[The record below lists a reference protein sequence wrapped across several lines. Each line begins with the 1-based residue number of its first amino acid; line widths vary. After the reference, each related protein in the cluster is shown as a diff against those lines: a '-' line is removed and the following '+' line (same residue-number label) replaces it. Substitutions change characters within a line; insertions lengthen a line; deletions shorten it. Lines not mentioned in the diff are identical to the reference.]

1 MYVINKKDV
10 FKDKVGSLISVII
23 SFIFFAILINDIN
36 SVIRMN
42 ADKSIF
48 DIFVMICF
56 NFTNLA
62 ILGIG
67 ILIFYMGIRGL
78 KLAKIKKE
86 KYEVLEKT
94 GRLEK
99 NVPCYVEEIKVR
111 RENRRYVYRYRVVV
125 DYVLPNNITTKLQHY
140 KVYLSPDDVPSTSID
155 VLIDPLDYDNY
166 YIDFDI
172 QEKD

>member
-1 MYVINKKDV
+1 
-10 FKDKVGSLISVII
+10 
-23 SFIFFAILINDIN
+23 
-36 SVIRMN
+36 MN

-86 KYEVLEKT
+86 VKID
-94 GRLEK
+94 K
-99 NVPCYVEEIKVR
+99 N
-111 RENRRYVYRYRVVV
+111 
-125 DYVLPNNITTKLQHY
+125 
-140 KVYLSPDDVPSTSID
+140 LSI
-155 VLIDPLDYDNY
+155 
-166 YIDFDI
+166 
-172 QEKD
+172 